1 MPPDDARSVPVAFGG
16 QSLAESIA
24 GAVQHALVY
33 DGDARPRADQ
43 RRAIVPAS
51 GAQRTLVADAVRRL
65 SPVAD
70 AESVDSAVDRVLA
83 RMSGLGPLQPLLA
96 DPDVTDV
103 MVNGPGPVW
112 IERGGQLVTTD
123 VVVDRPTIE
132 HLVER
137 IVGPLGL
144 RADRSNPMVDARL
157 PDGSR
162 AHVVMPPVALDGPVV
177 TIRRFAARPVA
188 LGAMAHPS
196 VAALLWWAVHARLN
210 VIVSGGTG
218 AGKTTLLNC
227 LAAAIPP
234 GERIVTVEEA
244 AELRLAHQHVVR
256 LEARPASPDASG
268 GGITIRQLV
277 RNALRMRPDRI
288 LVGECRGAEALEVL
302 VAANS
307 GHEGSL
313 STCHANSPVD
323 ALRRLETM
331 VLMADAGLPLDAVRE
346 QVAAAVDLVVQV
358 ARRTDGRRRVVAVAE
373 VVVPSSPNGLP
384 SGRRAGARAPT
395 CRALGSDAG
404 VWALPARRP
413 RLEYACPPDPAWLT
427 PPTPG
432 GEP

>member
-1 MPPDDARSVPVAFGG
+1 VAGDPTAG
-16 QSLAESIA
+16 SIA
-24 GAVQHALVY
+24 DAVQRALVY
-33 DGDARPRADQ
+33 DGDAGPHPDGPAAAPRAF
-43 RRAIVPAS
+43 
-51 GAQRTLVADAVRRL
+51 VADAVRRL
-65 SPVAD
+65 APAAGTD
-70 AESVDSAVDRVLA
+70 AIGGTVDLVLA

-96 DPDVTDV
+96 DADVTDV

-112 IERGGQLVTTD
+112 IERRGRLEITGVNL
-123 VVVDRPTIE
+123 DRPTIE

-144 RADRSNPMVDARL
+144 RADRSNPLVDARL
-157 PDGSR
+157 LDGSR
-162 AHVVMPPVALDGPVV
+162 AHVVMPPIAPDGPVV
-177 TIRRFAARPVA
+177 TIRRFAARPVVLA
-188 LGAMAHPS
+188 AMAHPD
-196 VAALLWWAVHARLN
+196 VAELLAWAVGARLN
-210 VIVSGGTG
+210 LIVSGGTG

-244 AELRLAHQHVVR
+244 AELRLEHHHVIR
-256 LEARPASPDASG
+256 LEARPANPDTGAG
-268 GGITIRQLV
+268 TTIRQLV

-331 VLMADAGLPLDAVRE
+331 VLLADAALPLDAVRE
-346 QVAAAVDLVVQV
+346 QVLASVDLVVQV
-358 ARRTDGRRRVVAVAE
+358 ARRADGRRRVIAVAE
-373 VVVPSSPNGLP
+373 VVDRRTDSAEPCGPLVP
-384 SGRRAGARAPT
+384 RGAAPT
-395 CRALGSDAG
+395 CRNLGTEQG
-404 VWALPARRP
+404 LTALPSRP
-413 RLEYACPPDPAWLT
+413 PRVSGADPADPSWLT
-427 PPTPG
+427 ASVPG

>member
-1 MPPDDARSVPVAFGG
+1 VPPEPSSPLAAFAG
-16 QSLAESIA
+16 QPLDESIA
-24 GAVQHALVY
+24 SAVQHALVY
-33 DGDARPRADQ
+33 DGGASRA
-43 RRAIVPAS
+43 V
-51 GAQRTLVADAVRRL
+51 VAEAVRRL
-65 SPVAD
+65 APVAAAD
-70 AESVDSAVDRVLA
+70 SVDGTVEHVLA

-112 IERGGQLVTTD
+112 IERRGRLVATE
-123 VVVDRPTIE
+123 VSLDRPTIE

-162 AHVVMPPVALDGPVV
+162 AHVVMSPVALDGPFV

-188 LGAMAHPS
+188 LGAMAHPGA
-196 VAALLWWAVHARLN
+196 AALLSWAVRGRLN
-210 VIVSGGTG
+210 IIVSGGTG

-244 AELRLAHQHVVR
+244 AELRLEHHHVVR
-256 LEARPASPDASG
+256 LEARPASPDAG
-268 GGITIRQLV
+268 VGVTIRQLV

-331 VLMADAGLPLDAVRE
+331 VLLADAGLPLDAVRE
-346 QVAAAVDLVVQV
+346 QVIAAVDLVVQV
-358 ARRTDGRRRVVAVAE
+358 ARRADGQRRVVAVAE
-373 VVVPSSPNGLP
+373 VVAPPGQGASTAARG
-384 SGRRAGARAPT
+384 GREWAPT
-395 CRALGSDAG
+395 CRALGNDLG
-404 VWALPARRP
+404 VWALPSRPPRRDDV
-413 RLEYACPPDPAWLT
+413 CPPDPAWLT
-427 PPTPG
+427 SSTTG

>member
-1 MPPDDARSVPVAFGG
+1 MPREPAPIPARVAGG
-16 QSLAESIA
+16 VSGGSIA
-24 GAVQHALVY
+24 DAVQHALVY
-33 DGDARPRADQ
+33 DGETVARPAGPTG
-43 RRAIVPAS
+43 PA
-51 GAQRTLVADAVRRL
+51 GPDAAPRGFVADAVRRL
-65 SPVAD
+65 APAAGTDLVGGT
-70 AESVDSAVDRVLA
+70 VDLVLA

-96 DPDVTDV
+96 DADVTDV
-103 MVNGPGPVW
+103 MVNGPGSVW
-112 IERGGQLVTTD
+112 VERRGRVESTSVIL
-123 VVVDRPTIE
+123 DRPTIE

-144 RADRSNPMVDARL
+144 RADRSNPLVDARL

-162 AHVVMPPVALDGPVV
+162 AHVVMPPIAPDGPIV

-188 LGAMAHPS
+188 LTAMAHPD
-196 VAALLWWAVHARLN
+196 VAELLAWAVGVRLN
-210 VIVSGGTG
+210 LIVSGGTG

-244 AELRLAHQHVVR
+244 AELRLDHHHVIR
-256 LEARPASPDASG
+256 LEARPSNPDAG
-268 GGITIRQLV
+268 GGTTIRQLV

-331 VLMADAGLPLDAVRE
+331 VLLADAALPLDAIRE
-346 QVAAAVDLVVQV
+346 QVLASVDLVVQV
-358 ARRTDGRRRVVAVAE
+358 ARRADGRRRVVAVAE
-373 VVVPSSPNGLP
+373 VVDRRTDPAEPFGRTAPRSP
-384 SGRRAGARAPT
+384 APT
-395 CRALGSDAG
+395 CRTLGTEQG
-404 VWALPARRP
+404 LVALPRRP
-413 RLEYACPPDPAWLT
+413 PRVSGARPADPSWLANSAAKDA
-427 PPTPG
+427 P
-432 GEP
+432 